1 MEKKEIRSKKAPA
14 AVGPYSQAI
23 KVGESVYVSGQLPIN
38 AETGKMAVGIENQTR
53 QALYNLCEILST
65 ENLSAENVV
74 KCTIFLK
81 NIDDFSAV
89 NQIYATFFRAPCP
102 ARSCVEVSALPK
114 GALIEIDA
122 IATVNC
128 HVE

>member
-38 AETGKMAVGIENQTR
+38 AETGKMTVGIENQTR

>member
-23 KVGESVYVSGQLPIN
+23 KVGDSVYVSGQLPIN
-38 AETGKMAVGIENQTR
+38 AETGKMTVGIENQTR

-102 ARSCVEVSALPK
+102 ARSYVEVSALPK

>member
-38 AETGKMAVGIENQTR
+38 AETGKMTVEIENQTR